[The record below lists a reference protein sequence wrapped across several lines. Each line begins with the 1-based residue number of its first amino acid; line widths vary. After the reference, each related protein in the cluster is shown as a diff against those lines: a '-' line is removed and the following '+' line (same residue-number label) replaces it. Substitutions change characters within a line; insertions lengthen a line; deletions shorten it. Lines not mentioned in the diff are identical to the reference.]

1 MVPAM
6 TALVSIYGFFADP
19 AALNRHLDLLQ
30 GLVPP
35 EGLDVIREQLGRL
48 TEAGQTGLGLA
59 SIASIAVALW
69 SANAGMKALFEAM
82 NVAYNEEEKRSFVRL
97 TLVTLGFTLAALVA
111 ILLLVGVGVV
121 LPIVLQL
128 VGVGTG
134 AQWAA
139 RIGGIA
145 VAFLLMVGG
154 LAALY
159 RWGPSRASAKWRWI
173 TPGAMLAIP
182 CDRGRE
188 PALHRYVASFGSY
201 NATYGSLGA
210 LFGLMTWLWI
220 STIIVIAGAEL
231 NSETEHQ
238 TARDTTTG
246 PPRPMGRRGAFMAD
260 TIGEPYGAATPD
272 RSGPASAD
280 APRDREPPLLT
291 RVAMLAG
298 LLWLARRSRRRDA
311 GLSRRVAG
319 GLAVQAVAFAS
330 PGRGRR
336 SGPSGSS
343 MPIESRDH
351 VRDRAAACCC
361 SGRQL
366 AVGGRG
372 GVDDE
377 RAGVAEVR
385 HVAEELDGVHELH
398 AGLVAALE
406 RKGEERAGAVRIEP
420 LRPLVPGEDGS
431 PA

>member
-1 MVPAM
+1 
-6 TALVSIYGFFADP
+6 
-19 AALNRHLDLLQ
+19 
-30 GLVPP
+30 
-35 EGLDVIREQLGRL
+35 
-48 TEAGQTGLGLA
+48 
-59 SIASIAVALW
+59 
-69 SANAGMKALFEAM
+69 MKALFEAM
-82 NVAYNEEEKRSFVRL
+82 NVAYNEEEKRGFVRL
-97 TLVTLGFTLAALVA
+97 TLMTLGFTLAALVA

-173 TPGAMLAIP
+173 TPGAMVAIVVI
-182 CDRGRE
+182 
-188 PALHRYVASFGSY
+188 AVASLLFTWYVASFGSY

-220 STIIVIAGAEL
+220 CTIIVIAGAEL

-260 TIGEPYGAATPD
+260 TIGEPYGEATPD

-291 RVAMLAG
+291 RVAIL
-298 LLWLARRSRRRDA
+298 
-311 GLSRRVAG
+311 RV
-319 GLAVQAVAFAS
+319 S
-330 PGRGRR
+330 Y
-336 SGPSGSS
+336 
-343 MPIESRDH
+343 
-351 VRDRAAACCC
+351 
-361 SGRQL
+361 
-366 AVGGRG
+366 
-372 GVDDE
+372 
-377 RAGVAEVR
+377 
-385 HVAEELDGVHELH
+385 
-398 AGLVAALE
+398 
-406 RKGEERAGAVRIEP
+406 
-420 LRPLVPGEDGS
+420 GS
-431 PA
+431 PAVPAAATPVESSRSPSGGRLRQRLVEVGDEVARVLDADREAHEVGRRPGRALLLLA